1 MCHPCLLFAVC
12 CFCFCC
18 PIPPPTGALKPGAQ
32 AAYMLPATF
41 SMEGFKPGGDTGYGL
56 TIAAG
61 TNVTIVGEGE
71 GSVVLDAQQKG
82 GLFRVYGHLI
92 LRGLTLKNSK
102 VRERE
107 RRVSGSAAA
116 AAG

>member
-1 MCHPCLLFAVC
+1 
-12 CFCFCC
+12 
-18 PIPPPTGALKPGAQ
+18 
-32 AAYMLPATF
+32 
-41 SMEGFKPGGDTGYGL
+41 MEGFKPDKRTGYGL
-56 TIAAG
+56 TIAGG

-82 GLFRVYGHLI
+82 GLFRVRKAHLI
-92 LRGLTLKNSK
+92 LRGLTLKNGK
-102 VRERE
+102 VRARE